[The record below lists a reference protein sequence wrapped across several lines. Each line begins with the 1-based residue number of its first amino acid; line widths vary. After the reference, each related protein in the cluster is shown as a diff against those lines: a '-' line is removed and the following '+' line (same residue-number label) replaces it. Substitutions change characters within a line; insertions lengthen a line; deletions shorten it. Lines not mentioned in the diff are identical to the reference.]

1 MSGSVDVAAQ
11 WANDPLGRFEVR
23 YWDGSQWTEHVANGG
38 VAALDPLD
46 VAVPAAGVVASDGVS
61 SEVAAVVPVDTA
73 WAAQDDAAAVPVDT
87 AWAAQD
93 DAAVVPVVAD
103 ARSGAMLA
111 PAQWAPDPLR
121 RHELRY
127 WDGVAWTDHV
137 WGAGVQAVDPVSVA
151 PTVPISPMT
160 PASADAAPGLVAAPT
175 SVPQG
180 GVPLPTE
187 PASPTPESAKRR
199 RVWPFVLVVAVIGAM
214 AVLYLRA
221 GSNDPGTS
229 SPAGATSATTPVTIP
244 QGGANPAST
253 LAASV
258 FYKSCASVKA
268 AGAAPL
274 EKGSPGYRAEL
285 DPDGDGVACNA

>member
-175 SVPQG
+175 SVKSWTSFPPEVVPMAHSYLAIPLSGSSKPDQLAERLVRGNCTSMSAPVPSLTVPAGG
-180 GVPLPTE
+180 GV
-187 PASPTPESAKRR
+187 ASTFTPSL
-199 RVWPFVLVVAVIGAM
+199 LVTLV
-214 AVLYLRA
+214 
-221 GSNDPGTS
+221 
-229 SPAGATSATTPVTIP
+229 SPALSV
-244 QGGANPAST
+244 AST
-253 LAASV
+253 
-258 FYKSCASVKA
+258 
-268 AGAAPL
+268 
-274 EKGSPGYRAEL
+274 RT
-285 DPDGDGVACNA
+285 